1 MDLKTGAMGDRLPA
15 SACTLAPAVPDSG
28 CTRAADES
36 APNCIVRLP
45 GPVLGW
51 PGVDFEVSIEY

>member
-1 MDLKTGAMGDRLPA
+1 MGDRLA
-15 SACTLAPAVPDSG
+15 ANACVRAAVVPDSG
-28 CTRAADES
+28 CTRAANES